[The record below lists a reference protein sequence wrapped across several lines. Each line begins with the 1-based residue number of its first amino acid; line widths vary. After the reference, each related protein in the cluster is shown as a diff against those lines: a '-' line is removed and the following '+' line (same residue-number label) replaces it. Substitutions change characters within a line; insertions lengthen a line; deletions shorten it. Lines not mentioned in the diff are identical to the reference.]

1 MRGSDVTG
9 PVVIPE
15 EPPSLEQFLT
25 VELQPV
31 PVLPVLAVLLAAV
44 YLCGWIRLRL
54 LGRPWPAWRGGLF
67 LLGCVT
73 IAATTATGLEGYG
86 YELFSVFMFQQLTLM
101 MAVPPLL
108 VLGSPGTLLL
118 RATPHR
124 GVGRSVLRLAIW
136 GLRSPV
142 SRFVLHPGFMIPLF
156 LFAFYGVYLSNLA
169 DVLLNTWLGHQGLE
183 LFFLAAGTLFT
194 VPLISADPLP
204 QRQSHIGRLF
214 DLFAE
219 MPLHAFFGV
228 IVMMAI
234 TPLVPYFASPPAA
247 WGIDPVADQGVAG
260 ALAWSYGEA
269 PTLALALV
277 LLARWYRDDTRRAQ
291 ARDLRIDRIGDPE
304 LEAYNDYLRRLENH
318 DRAPDVAPQRPSS
331 AHPHDNDRKTSG

>member
-1 MRGSDVTG
+1 MHPSDMTG
-9 PVVIPE
+9 PVELPE

-25 VELQPV
+25 VDLQPV
-31 PVLPVLAVLLAAV
+31 PVLPVLAVLIAAAYV
-44 YLCGWIRLRL
+44 CGWIRLRS
-54 LGRPWPAWRGGLF
+54 LGRPWPTWRGGLF
-67 LLGCVT
+67 LLGCLT

-86 YELFSVFMFQQLTLM
+86 FELFSVFMFQQLTLM

-124 GVGRSVLRLAIW
+124 GISRMVLRLAIC
-136 GLRSPV
+136 GLRSRV

-156 LFAFYGVYLSNLA
+156 LFAFYGIYLSKLA
-169 DVLLNTWLGHQGLE
+169 SVLLGTWLGHLGLE
-183 LFFLAAGTLFT
+183 LFFLAAGILFT

-204 QRQSHIGRLF
+204 RRQSHIGRLF

-247 WGIDPVADQGVAG
+247 WGIDPVTDQSVAG

-277 LLARWYRDDTRRAQ
+277 LLARWYRDDTRLAR
-291 ARDLRIDRIGDPE
+291 ARDLRIDRTGDPE
-304 LEAYNDYLRRLENH
+304 LEAYNSYLQRLNSH
-318 DRAPDVAPQRPSS
+318 DRAVDSPPPRTGP
-331 AHPHDNDRKTSG
+331 AHPLDNDRRTSG